1 MLARGSAWLDSR
13 PVPRIRILSV
23 AATTATGQPP
33 ELHRPLPAELL
44 VTDAAHRL
52 AMIAAARAPARGA
65 TNAWGMAYLFV
76 KSLSCTSLLDR
87 SQQRPAHG
95 TRSSSR
101 RRRDILQVLA
111 MTTAA
116 TMVNDSTMDTWSP
129 PWPPTRWCSLH
140 STRSM
145 AELSA
150 LRQIDEHYEANGH
163 GYPRP
168 TRDQTDAPAPSP
180 TPARVTGSASHE
192 GRSASGSRSS
202 PDAASRLLNL
212 FCVLVSGRRRRR
224 GSLPGARPGV

>member
-1 MLARGSAWLDSR
+1 M
-13 PVPRIRILSV
+13 PRIRILSV

-76 KSLSCTSLLDR
+76 NSSSSASLLDPF
-87 SQQRPAHG
+87 QQRPAHG

-101 RRRDILQVLA
+101 RRRDIFA
-111 MTTAA
+111 SAG
-116 TMVNDSTMDTWSP
+116 NDDRGNDGQRLDHGHLGPRWL
-129 PWPPTRWCSLH
+129 PTRWCSLH

-150 LRQIDEHYEANGH
+150 VRETDKHFEANGH
-163 GYPRP
+163 GHPRP

-180 TPARVTGSASHE
+180 TPARATGSASHE
-192 GRSASGSRSS
+192 ERSASGSRLS
-202 PDAASRLLNL
+202 PDAASRVLNL
-212 FCVLVSGRRRRR
+212 FCVLVSGRRWRR
-224 GSLPGARPGV
+224 GSLYGARPGV

>member
-1 MLARGSAWLDSR
+1 MDRFTTC
-13 PVPRIRILSV
+13 
-23 AATTATGQPP
+23 ATN
-33 ELHRPLPAELL
+33 LHRKRCH
-44 VTDAAHRL
+44 DDGYGAALGAPSSASCRTSRDRRRARL

-76 KSLSCTSLLDR
+76 KSLSCTSLLDW

-101 RRRDILQVLA
+101 RRRDIFA
-111 MTTAA
+111 SAG
-116 TMVNDSTMDTWSP
+116 NDDRGSDGYDSIMDTWSP

-140 STRSM
+140 STRPM

-150 LRQIDEHYEANGH
+150 VRETDKHFEAKGN

-180 TPARVTGSASHE
+180 TPARATGSASHE

-202 PDAASRLLNL
+202 PDAASRVLNL

>member
-1 MLARGSAWLDSR
+1 M
-13 PVPRIRILSV
+13 
-23 AATTATGQPP
+23 
-33 ELHRPLPAELL
+33 
-44 VTDAAHRL
+44 
-52 AMIAAARAPARGA
+52 
-65 TNAWGMAYLFV
+65 NAWGMAYLFV

-101 RRRDILQVLA
+101 RRRDIFA
-111 MTTAA
+111 SAG
-116 TMVNDSTMDTWSP
+116 NDDRGNDGQRLDHGHLGP
-129 PWPPTRWCSLH
+129 RWPPTRLCSLH

-150 LRQIDEHYEANGH
+150 VRETDKHFEANGH

-180 TPARVTGSASHE
+180 TPARATGSASHE

-202 PDAASRLLNL
+202 PDAASRVLNL